1 MSAGCAALAAEERK
15 HVANDANWVGYV
27 FPLSLS
33 RMVLGA
39 VKL

>member
-1 MSAGCAALAAEERK
+1 MSTGCAALAAAERK